1 KPSDEE
7 INTGFIT
14 ENKQFLHSSNFND
27 FYNNVKETIQSKEDA
42 FIAKGSH
49 GIFNNVIDMNINM
62 CKYDPLRGAS
72 YIKLPKII
80 SDKKAIINIKNKDNK
95 CFLWSILAALHPQD
109 KNSERISKYK
119 EWENEFDEVQR
130 FPDRMSNPG
139 TSLHA
144 GVKVRQG
151 LSMFT
156 PVRYDNP
163 ASITASTGGLLL
175 VGPKYLRDDPAR
187 PDKTF
192 HKTHQELS
200 LVYLDSRNFKI
211 SRPMYVLNLT
221 RQPDNVSG
229 NRNNIILNAE
239 FNEDVPNGT
248 ICYICLVSTSE

>member
-1 KPSDEE
+1 
-7 INTGFIT
+7 
-14 ENKQFLHSSNFND
+14 
-27 FYNNVKETIQSKEDA
+27 
-42 FIAKGSH
+42 
-49 GIFNNVIDMNINM
+49 
-62 CKYDPLRGAS
+62 
-72 YIKLPKII
+72 
-80 SDKKAIINIKNKDNK
+80 
-95 CFLWSILAALHPQD
+95 
-109 KNSERISKYK
+109 
-119 EWENEFDEVQR
+119 
-130 FPDRMSNPG
+130 MSNPG

-239 FNEDVPNGT
+239 FNEDVPNEVLNTNPITYKIKDLNNET
-248 ICYICLVSTSE
+248 IEGSFYSQELQTTKF